1 METTPPNSQEKT
13 PPNSQESVGGGSL
26 EGFGGSG
33 GGSGGNGS
41 PRLSIRS
48 STPIGLSYDHMK
60 ELAIEHN
67 IIPADAKTVSD
78 DEDRSV
84 YIFESGFGSQKKVL
98 KMGNKTNIAT
108 TNKFNLLQQEH
119 EAYIQ
124 IQGSHFFPRL
134 YYGGAI
140 GQAYYLLIEFIKGP
154 TLFDYITSEQA
165 YKPGEPERIL
175 LQLAQALDTLNDL
188 GLIHGDLSLEN
199 IIISDTVKLIDFE
212 HSVSEWPIENIL
224 GSDEETED
232 KKYGYKYILDLLYN
246 NDRQNSKY
254 QAILAE
260 IEKCR
265 SDTKCGDFYKTV
277 IQILKPQGGGARSKK
292 AKGKGK
298 KTRKTNAKKA
308 KGKKS
313 RRLRLKGN

>member
-1 METTPPNSQEKT
+1 MEGNEGSQGSQNSL
-13 PPNSQESVGGGSL
+13 GGFG
-26 EGFGGSG
+26 GFGGSNE
-33 GGSGGNGS
+33 NGS

-48 STPIGLSYDHMK
+48 STPIGLSYDEMK
-60 ELAIEHN
+60 ELAIDEK
-67 IIPADAKTVSD
+67 IIPADAVTVSD
-78 DEDRSV
+78 DEMRSV
-84 YIFESGFGSQKKVL
+84 YIFESSGEKKVL

-119 EAYIQ
+119 EAYKQ
-124 IQGSHFFPRL
+124 IQGSDFFPRL

-175 LQLAQALDTLNDL
+175 LQLAQALDALNDV

-199 IIISDTVKLIDFE
+199 IIISDKVKLIDFE
-212 HSVSEWPIENIL
+212 HSVSEWPIENIV
-224 GSDEETED
+224 GTHEED
-232 KKYGYKYILDLLYN
+232 KNDGYKYILDLLYN
-246 NDRQNSKY
+246 NNRQNSKY
-254 QAILAE
+254 QAILTE

-277 IQILKPQGGGARSKK
+277 IQILKSQGGGSR
-292 AKGKGK
+292 KGKVKGNA
-298 KTRKTNAKKA
+298 RKTKKAKKA
-308 KGKKS
+308 KAKKDKKPKAKGS
-313 RRLRLKGN
+313 RRLRLKRN

>member
-1 METTPPNSQEKT
+1 
-13 PPNSQESVGGGSL
+13 
-26 EGFGGSG
+26 
-33 GGSGGNGS
+33 
-41 PRLSIRS
+41 
-48 STPIGLSYDHMK
+48 MK
-60 ELAIEHN
+60 ELAIENN

>member
-1 METTPPNSQEKT
+1 MSGIQTNSLG
-13 PPNSQESVGGGSL
+13 SVGGSYNSQ
-26 EGFGGSG
+26 GGSYNSQG
-33 GGSGGNGS
+33 G
-41 PRLSIRS
+41 LSIRS
-48 STPIGLSYDHMK
+48 SSPIGLTYDEMK
-60 ELAIEHN
+60 ELAIAKQ

-84 YIFESGFGSQKKVL
+84 YIFESGLGGQKKVL
-98 KMGNKTNIAT
+98 KMGNKINIGT

-119 EAYIQ
+119 GAYMQ

-140 GQAYYLLIEFIKGP
+140 DKTYYLLIEFIKGP

-175 LQLAQALDTLNDL
+175 LELAQALDTLNDL

-224 GSDEETED
+224 GSDEDTED

-260 IEKCR
+260 IENCR

-277 IQILKPQGGGARSKK
+277 IQILKPQGGGARNKK

-298 KTRKTNAKKA
+298 KTRKTKAKAKKA
-308 KGKKS
+308 KS